1 MGRKAKKRFSPEQK
15 LKIVKEGQHPG
26 VKIADLCKHYGIYPA
41 DYYRWKKL
49 AESAMIDGLKPNT
62 KKKNKISR
70 QEERLLQENEY
81 LRQVIIQLTKE
92 HVELKKKVYE

>member
-1 MGRKAKKRFSPEQK
+1 MAREAIKRFSPEQK

-49 AESAMIDGLKPNT
+49 AESAMLD
-62 KKKNKISR
+62 
-70 QEERLLQENEY
+70 
-81 LRQVIIQLTKE
+81 
-92 HVELKKKVYE
+92 

>member
-1 MGRKAKKRFSPEQK
+1 MGRNAKKRFSPEQK
-15 LKIVKEGQHPG
+15 LKIVKEGQQPG
-26 VKIADLCKHYGIYPA
+26 VKIADLCKHYGIYPT

-49 AESAMIDGLKPNT
+49 AESAMIDGLKPNA

-70 QEERLLQENEY
+70 QEERLIQENEH

>member
-1 MGRKAKKRFSPEQK
+1 MARKAKHRFSPEQK
-15 LKIVKEGQHPG
+15 LKIVKEGQQSG
-26 VKIADLCKHYGIYPA
+26 VKISDLCKHYGIYPA

-49 AESAMIDGLKPNT
+49 AESAMIDGLKTNE
-62 KKKNKISR
+62 KKRSKLTHK
-70 QEERLLQENEY
+70 EESLLQENGH

>member
-1 MGRKAKKRFSPEQK
+1 MARKAKKRFSPEQK
-15 LKIVKEGQHPG
+15 LKIVKEGQQPG

-49 AESAMIDGLKPNT
+49 AESAMIDGLKPNV
-62 KKKNKISR
+62 KKKNKVSR
-70 QEERLLQENEY
+70 KEERLMQENDH